1 MLTGNLIP
9 FIGRVIT
16 PCDADG
22 VPGMTDEEVAA
33 CHFECRAWVFA
44 WFGRATMWAYGDV
57 EPRLI
62 DAANPRQYAP
72 GDVAKGWI

>member
-1 MLTGNLIP
+1 MLTGYWIP

-22 VPGMTDEEVAA
+22 NPGMTDEEMAG

-44 WFGRATMWAYGDV
+44 WFGRSMMWAYGEV
-57 EPRLI
+57 EPRLV
-62 DAANPRQYAP
+62 DDTAPWRYAP
-72 GDVAKGWI
+72 GDVSKGLI